1 MRKSRKSKRTLK
13 VKIQRFF
20 QDERVKDIIGIIIF
34 LGMIVLFSWLP
45 DVKL

>member
-1 MRKSRKSKRTLK
+1 MRKSKRTLK

-20 QDERVKDIIGIIIF
+20 QDERVQDIISILIF
-34 LGMIVLFSWLP
+34 LGMIVLYSWLP

>member
-1 MRKSRKSKRTLK
+1 MRKSKRTLK

-20 QDERVKDIIGIIIF
+20 QDERVQDIISILIF
-34 LGMIVLFSWLP
+34 LGMIVFYSWLP